1 MDPNRPD
8 QEDPSEPPPLLGT
21 WSRLYAAE
29 LGFLAA
35 LIALFWWF
43 GRKFT
48 P

>member
-1 MDPNRPD
+1 MDPHRPD
-8 QEDPSEPPPLLGT
+8 EKEPSEPPPFLGT
-21 WSRLYAAE
+21 WGRLYAAE

-35 LIALFWWF
+35 LIALFWLF